1 MKFNTAIAAM
11 MTLVNEFYDKGL
23 NRADYQLLLKLMSPF
38 TPHIC
43 EELWEM
49 TGGEGL
55 CCQQPWPGYDESK
68 MADAEKTFAIQV
80 GGKLRST
87 VVLPADSPDDVVVNA
102 ALADPKIAKMMEG
115 MELVKSIVVKNK
127 LVNLV
132 LKPKKL
138 DKAD

>member
-1 MKFNTAIAAM
+1 M
-11 MTLVNEFYDKGL
+11 
-23 NRADYQLLLKLMSPF
+23 
-38 TPHIC
+38 
-43 EELWEM
+43 
-49 TGGEGL
+49 
-55 CCQQPWPGYDESK
+55 
-68 MADAEKTFAIQV
+68 DAEKTSAIQV
-80 GGKLRST
+80 GGKLRGT

>member
-1 MKFNTAIAAM
+1 
-11 MTLVNEFYDKGL
+11 
-23 NRADYQLLLKLMSPF
+23 
-38 TPHIC
+38 
-43 EELWEM
+43 M

-55 CCQQPWPGYDESK
+55 CCRQPWPSFDESK
-68 MADAEKTFAIQV
+68 MVDAEKTIAIQV

-87 VVLPADSPDDVVVNA
+87 VVLPADSPDDAVVNA

-115 MELVKSIVVKNK
+115 MDLVKSIVVKNK